1 MCVPRQG
8 IVDNLI
14 KPLNEEAVV
23 MNAREVFP
31 FQENYEAIVSQSY
44 DGQYDETDLAAAE
57 ELVNASGIETPID
70 VRITYA
76 EGNQRRADQVA
87 MIKSECDQVGF
98 NVIDSASADF
108 SDRFFTG
115 AGEPWEVALFAWA
128 GSGQI
133 ASGRNIY
140 STDAPQNGGGFS
152 NETVDE
158 AFNTLAGTVDPE
170 VHDEQRAILERAL
183 WENLHGIPL
192 FAHPGIVGYDASIQN
207 VRATATQT
215 QVVWNAEQWVR

>member
-1 MCVPRQG
+1 MTARYLVGRVGQAVLVLWAAYTLSFLLLNALPGDG
-8 IVDNLI
+8 ILI
-14 KPLNEEAVV
+14 K
-23 MNAREVFP
+23 F
-31 FQENYEAIVSQSY
+31 ENP
-44 DGQYDETDLAAAE
+44 
-57 ELVNASGIETPID
+57 ELGLS
-70 VRITYA
+70 
-76 EGNQRRADQVA
+76 ADQVA

-215 QVVWNAEQWVR
+215 QVVWNAEQWVRSE